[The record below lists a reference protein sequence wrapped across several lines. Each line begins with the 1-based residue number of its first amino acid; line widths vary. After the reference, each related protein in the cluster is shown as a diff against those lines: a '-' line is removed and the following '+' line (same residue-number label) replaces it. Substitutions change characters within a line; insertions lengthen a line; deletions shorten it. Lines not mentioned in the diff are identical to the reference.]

1 MKQAS
6 RRPNLLFRAG
16 WVGLV
21 LVGMAWTGLAIWHCV
36 KPIPEG
42 LNLAGPLR
50 GAEHV
55 AFLADETWVDQHGVR
70 QLDHRIFE
78 RKLEL
83 INQAE
88 SLVVADFFLF
98 NEFAG
103 NPDGVDLR
111 PLSSEMT
118 EALIRR
124 REEHPELRIVFITDP
139 INTLYEGVDA
149 AQFDALRSAGVEL
162 VITSLEPLRDS
173 NPAWSG
179 LWRLCCRWLGN
190 SPGGVLPN
198 PVGNE
203 PVSLRTWLRMANFK
217 ANHRKTLIVD
227 HGETWTGLV
236 TSANPHDASSAHGN
250 MAIEF
255 SGPAALDLLASE
267 RAILEFSAPDLEL
280 PPISSIEN
288 KPENTSES
296 RVRVLTEAAIRDAV
310 IERLAEAGQGSRV
323 DLAMFY
329 LSHRAIVEAI
339 IQAHERGAEVRV
351 LLDPNEHA
359 FGRNKNGV
367 PNRPVAAELVRAGIA
382 VRWCHTNGEQCH
394 SKQLL
399 IRHADERIVLI
410 GGSANFTRRNLD
422 NFNPET
428 GVEWTANTQDT
439 QAKAAMEWFERRW
452 TNAEGRSYSLD
463 YARYADERRWRYW
476 QYRLMEATGLSTF

>member
-1 MKQAS
+1 MG
-6 RRPNLLFRAG
+6 RLPFVRAG
-16 WVGLV
+16 LTGLV
-21 LVGMAWTGLAIWHCV
+21 LVLLAWTVLAIWHSV

-42 LNLAGPLR
+42 LNFAGPLH

-55 AFLADETWVDQHGVR
+55 VFLTDETWVNEHGVR

-88 SLVVADFFLF
+88 RLVVADFFLF

-111 PLSSEMT
+111 PLSSKMT

-124 REEHPELRIVFITDP
+124 REENPELRIVFITDP
-139 INTLYEGVDA
+139 INTLYDGVAA
-149 AQFDALRSAGVEL
+149 AQFDALRAAGVEL
-162 VITSLEPLRDS
+162 VFTDLEPLRDS

-198 PVGNE
+198 PVGEE
-203 PVSLRTWLRMANFK
+203 PVSLRTWLSMANFK
-217 ANHRKTLIVD
+217 ANHRKALIVD
-227 HGETWTGLV
+227 QGETWTGLV

-267 RAILEFSAPDLEL
+267 RAILAFSAPESQLPI
-280 PPISSIEN
+280 PPIGN
-288 KPENTSES
+288 RPENPPES

-310 IERLAEAGQGSRV
+310 IERLAETGQESRV

-329 LSHRAIVEAI
+329 LSHRAIIQAI
-339 IQAHERGAEVRV
+339 IETRERGAEVRV

-367 PNRPVAAELVRAGIA
+367 PNRPVAAELKRAGIE
-382 VRWCHTNGEQCH
+382 VRWCHTTGEQCH

-399 IRHADERIVLI
+399 IRHADDRLVLI

-422 NFNPET
+422 NLNPET
-428 GVEWTANTQDT
+428 NVEWTSTTDSAE
-439 QAKAAMEWFERRW
+439 AKASIEWFERRW
-452 TNAEGRSYSLD
+452 HNTDGRSYSLD
-463 YARYADERRWRYW
+463 YAEYADERRWRYW
-476 QYRLMEATGLSTF
+476 QYRMMEATGLSTF